1 MAPNGPDAM
10 VRTYLPVFCGLVL
23 ASWCLG
29 AQAQVT
35 RCTDARTGKVAYTD
49 GLCNGGET
57 AREVTIRPAPEEVLR
72 HQRLY
77 EEALERSRQPL
88 RASHGAAQADAQPAF
103 TDHAPRQYDY
113 ARSPG
118 CADSRGAYNLL
129 RIQQNHRSTRE
140 YAPLKEDAERR
151 VDMDCMG
158 PEAYAERERQR
169 EQDRREQEFREA
181 ALRRENDLRDQLER
195 DHRYHQERERER
207 DKERQRE
214 REQAQRE
221 QAQREQADRE
231 RREREREYARR
242 EQEQRVQQA
251 EREREQVRREQME
264 RDRRAAADRARS
276 ESRPVQSGLG
286 LPQSGWRGSL
296 RYSP

>member
-1 MAPNGPDAM
+1 MTRAHPF
-10 VRTYLPVFCGLVL
+10 VFCACAVL
-23 ASWCLG
+23 LWGS

-35 RCTDARTGKVAYTD
+35 RCTDARTGKVSYTD
-49 GLCNGGET
+49 GLCNSGEA
-57 AREVTIRPAPEEVLR
+57 AREVAIRPGPEEVLR

-77 EEALERSRQPL
+77 EEALERSRQQL

-118 CADSRGAYNLL
+118 CAGSRGAYDLL
-129 RIQQNHRSTRE
+129 RIQKNHRSTRE
-140 YAPLKEDAERR
+140 YAPLKEDAGRR
-151 VDMDCMG
+151 MDMDCMG

-169 EQDRREQEFREA
+169 EQDRREKEFREA
-181 ALRRENDLRDQLER
+181 ALRRENDLREQLER

-221 QAQREQADRE
+221 QADRE

-242 EQEQRVQQA
+242 EQEQRVQQQA
-251 EREREQVRREQME
+251 EREREQVRRDQME
-264 RDRRAAADRARS
+264 RDRRAAADRARN

-296 RYSP
+296 RSSP